1 MGGALTVAAKTTS
14 QRLRNSKV
22 PTVAGEPL
30 SRTSGGV
37 GGAAPAVAEAV
48 LALVVA
54 AVPRLREKFARPDEV
69 DKAMLQHFVS
79 GMDEVPESSEKEK
92 ALVLQRLQEDNQDDS
107 SWSRLAGTVREPVS
121 YFKKVDED
129 SNTWGKGEGVVDASA
144 PDVLAWLWH
153 SCTHERNLDHER
165 KDGNLLKMELDV
177 SGTRSKFMV
186 ASSKMPGAISNR
198 VFANWWTWAKEQNGD
213 LVAAFTPHEDFGP
226 GAEREIIDAAL
237 EAAKRSVLAKGR
249 GFYRIKTLAPNV
261 CRVTMVAQG
270 SLGGSFTKQAMAWA
284 VKSTLSMVKSLQDKY
299 MRNGAKV
306 DAEMRAAFPAPPPRG
321 NLTSEQDA
329 IVARCLRL
337 EGEEEEEEEE
347 ENEPEPSGRFSSGI
361 DKMKSGV
368 HGMRKKIGVDS
379 AASRAKNDVGSWMTI
394 KSPSPFVS
402 MSMKYTEPKAKESS
416 VAVGKAKATIDC
428 SAAEALASTFASCGR
443 EKMKQSRDMNDRARF
458 VFMEHTKHDFEWAS
472 VKKMPFPLTKRE
484 FLGRY
489 MCFKDSSGDLILAF
503 DALPGSL
510 KVNYGANIK
519 VVRAKTT
526 GVFRFKPINDD
537 TQCEVTLVQHGDA
550 GGFVPE
556 RVVVAKIPEALVGV
570 TDMRELFER
579 DDAIDDTMRSELVA
593 LINAHSVDL
602 TGRSQRLVKRVTQ
615 KFSSLTEAAFEKLE
629 SPDHFV
635 HMFSALEEGSS
646 TAIGRATTVVDAPIA
661 EVAAWELAK
670 MSRENQKEHAA
681 SGGLERDLV
690 KINNH
695 QNIFHVVYDLSI
707 PKFLPRQGVTMQV
720 WMWAADKKELTV
732 VYDDVKHDEFPE
744 RKEYLRMS
752 ATIMVKYKQEAE
764 VGGVPQTKVTYT
776 LQVDVGGVIPKW
788 VQNRQGVGKLM
799 FLSKLRKRFDRSLE
813 LDVTQME
820 ELVEMIRRHRRD
832 GVEYSKEEE
841 KIMAEGRT
849 WFKAFDGL
857 KSKDVA
863 MRSPQT
869 KGKVAYKRGDS
880 RRWGWSTAT
889 VRASPNEVL
898 AFVWGGIVSR
908 SWVSRDDLEKAV
920 DDKPNDHNQL
930 VYVKKQTPAAIS
942 NRDFLGRSVWRRV
955 TGGGFLVVAVP
966 EVSKKR
972 SSVEDAVRGTYRS
985 ATKIEKVDSE
995 WTRIVQVIQPDPG
1008 GSIPDLIRNR
1018 WVASRLAGVT
1028 KILEFF
1034 TERRGIDDYDKAD
1047 GRALGYRLTY
1057 PDEKNKKTPSNAV
1070 ARIVKSHEGLSELSE
1085 EYPWIVAFLEEVL
1098 KGGLHRNKAVSTKL
1112 ECLSEEEARRIGKNL
1127 PGALRA
1133 RKQARPGVY
1142 QWKRQN
1148 PSVVELFEKYPW
1160 VEEMIETMGEELL
1173 KNAAWGLW
1181 FRVISG
1187 SGLSML
1193 DLATDINVIRV
1204 YFGEE
1209 GQEGYGWNMLGMVLA
1224 SMGLQVLVVL
1234 VQNGKMGWGKLLRE
1248 VLIVVSGLKPGV
1260 DAMRVVSNAEMDK
1273 HHAMDA
1279 KQELAFTKGIE
1290 MFCES
1295 IPGCVLQVFALI
1307 QGGSGGKMRTKVLSI
1322 VVSAL
1327 TTGMA
1332 SASISYDFDSDPGNR
1347 LLLPKFYG
1355 YLPDDGNERTVM
1367 YVCMVLNS
1375 ALLLVFRSIGAALL
1389 MLADTKIFVAYMAG
1403 DHLLYLLQKLVRG
1416 DFLHWM
1422 PIEGV
1427 GGLAWSLIMRV
1438 AVKTITDFTG
1448 VIQFRGAGEMGG
1460 IMWLWSM
1467 CLALVAPWVAVPV
1480 YFGRLD
1486 DNSTSGT
1493 DEEEGG
1499 ETSRDFE
1506 TSDAWRLLGCLTAGW
1521 MCACAAFLALMRK
1534 THRSTFWSME
1544 TGNEW
1549 VQS

>member
-22 PTVAGEPL
+22 PTVA
-30 SRTSGGV
+30 
-37 GGAAPAVAEAV
+37 
-48 LALVVA
+48 
-54 AVPRLREKFARPDEV
+54 
-69 DKAMLQHFVS
+69 
-79 GMDEVPESSEKEK
+79 

-284 VKSTLSMVKSLQDKY
+284 VKSTLSMVKSLQD
-299 MRNGAKV
+299 N
-306 DAEMRAAFPAPPPRG
+306 
-321 NLTSEQDA
+321 
-329 IVARCLRL
+329 
-337 EGEEEEEEEE
+337 
-347 ENEPEPSGRFSSGI
+347 
-361 DKMKSGV
+361 
-368 HGMRKKIGVDS
+368 
-379 AASRAKNDVGSWMTI
+379 
-394 KSPSPFVS
+394 
-402 MSMKYTEPKAKESS
+402 

-593 LINAHSVDL
+593 LI
-602 TGRSQRLVKRVTQ
+602 K
-615 KFSSLTEAAFEKLE
+615 
-629 SPDHFV
+629 
-635 HMFSALEEGSS
+635 
-646 TAIGRATTVVDAPIA
+646 ATTVVDAPIA

-898 AFVWGGIVSR
+898 AFVWGGI
-908 SWVSRDDLEKAV
+908 
-920 DDKPNDHNQL
+920 
-930 VYVKKQTPAAIS
+930 
-942 NRDFLGRSVWRRV
+942 
-955 TGGGFLVVAVP
+955 
-966 EVSKKR
+966 
-972 SSVEDAVRGTYRS
+972 
-985 ATKIEKVDSE
+985 
-995 WTRIVQVIQPDPG
+995 
-1008 GSIPDLIRNR
+1008 
-1018 WVASRLAGVT
+1018 
-1028 KILEFF
+1028 
-1034 TERRGIDDYDKAD
+1034 
-1047 GRALGYRLTY
+1047 
-1057 PDEKNKKTPSNAV
+1057 
-1070 ARIVKSHEGLSELSE
+1070 
-1085 EYPWIVAFLEEVL
+1085 
-1098 KGGLHRNKAVSTKL
+1098 
-1112 ECLSEEEARRIGKNL
+1112 
-1127 PGALRA
+1127 
-1133 RKQARPGVY
+1133 
-1142 QWKRQN
+1142 
-1148 PSVVELFEKYPW
+1148 
-1160 VEEMIETMGEELL
+1160 LL

-1403 DHLLYLLQKLVRG
+1403 DHLLYLLQKL
-1416 DFLHWM
+1416 
-1422 PIEGV
+1422 
-1427 GGLAWSLIMRV
+1427 
-1438 AVKTITDFTG
+1438 
-1448 VIQFRGAGEMGG
+1448 
-1460 IMWLWSM
+1460 
-1467 CLALVAPWVAVPV
+1467 
-1480 YFGRLD
+1480 
-1486 DNSTSGT
+1486 
-1493 DEEEGG
+1493 
-1499 ETSRDFE
+1499 
-1506 TSDAWRLLGCLTAGW
+1506 
-1521 MCACAAFLALMRK
+1521 
-1534 THRSTFWSME
+1534 
-1544 TGNEW
+1544 
-1549 VQS
+1549 

>member
-22 PTVAGEPL
+22 PTVA
-30 SRTSGGV
+30 
-37 GGAAPAVAEAV
+37 
-48 LALVVA
+48 
-54 AVPRLREKFARPDEV
+54 
-69 DKAMLQHFVS
+69 
-79 GMDEVPESSEKEK
+79 

-321 NLTSEQDA
+321 NLTSEQ
-329 IVARCLRL
+329 
-337 EGEEEEEEEE
+337 
-347 ENEPEPSGRFSSGI
+347 
-361 DKMKSGV
+361 
-368 HGMRKKIGVDS
+368 
-379 AASRAKNDVGSWMTI
+379 
-394 KSPSPFVS
+394 
-402 MSMKYTEPKAKESS
+402 PKAKESS

-898 AFVWGGIVSR
+898 AFVWGGI
-908 SWVSRDDLEKAV
+908 
-920 DDKPNDHNQL
+920 
-930 VYVKKQTPAAIS
+930 
-942 NRDFLGRSVWRRV
+942 
-955 TGGGFLVVAVP
+955 
-966 EVSKKR
+966 
-972 SSVEDAVRGTYRS
+972 
-985 ATKIEKVDSE
+985 
-995 WTRIVQVIQPDPG
+995 
-1008 GSIPDLIRNR
+1008 
-1018 WVASRLAGVT
+1018 
-1028 KILEFF
+1028 
-1034 TERRGIDDYDKAD
+1034 
-1047 GRALGYRLTY
+1047 
-1057 PDEKNKKTPSNAV
+1057 
-1070 ARIVKSHEGLSELSE
+1070 
-1085 EYPWIVAFLEEVL
+1085 
-1098 KGGLHRNKAVSTKL
+1098 
-1112 ECLSEEEARRIGKNL
+1112 
-1127 PGALRA
+1127 
-1133 RKQARPGVY
+1133 
-1142 QWKRQN
+1142 
-1148 PSVVELFEKYPW
+1148 
-1160 VEEMIETMGEELL
+1160 LL

-1403 DHLLYLLQKLVRG
+1403 DHLLYLLQKL
-1416 DFLHWM
+1416 
-1422 PIEGV
+1422 
-1427 GGLAWSLIMRV
+1427 
-1438 AVKTITDFTG
+1438 
-1448 VIQFRGAGEMGG
+1448 
-1460 IMWLWSM
+1460 
-1467 CLALVAPWVAVPV
+1467 
-1480 YFGRLD
+1480 
-1486 DNSTSGT
+1486 
-1493 DEEEGG
+1493 
-1499 ETSRDFE
+1499 
-1506 TSDAWRLLGCLTAGW
+1506 
-1521 MCACAAFLALMRK
+1521 
-1534 THRSTFWSME
+1534 
-1544 TGNEW
+1544 
-1549 VQS
+1549 